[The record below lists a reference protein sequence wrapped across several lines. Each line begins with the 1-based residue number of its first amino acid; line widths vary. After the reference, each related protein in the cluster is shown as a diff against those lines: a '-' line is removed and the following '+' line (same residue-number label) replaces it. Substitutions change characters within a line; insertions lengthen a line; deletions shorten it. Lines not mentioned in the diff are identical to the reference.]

1 MTNKKEVKELNRQKQ
16 ELVAKHVDYAA
27 KIVRTIAEESG
38 IELDGNNELFKDL
51 RSLAYYSM
59 VICASRYKSDNKKGA
74 SFVTFCT
81 PHIKGVLK
89 HYIHKTAC
97 GVVVQNYQ
105 YMKIFHVSLD
115 KQVGCDD
122 DSYTLEETIA
132 SPDFGEQ
139 QKADEANEELN
150 LIKASLEGDD
160 LKLFAGLQRNH
171 YDTKETVRILA
182 KKRGVS
188 ERLMYSKMNALYGKM
203 REIGLTLK
211 IRKI

>member
-1 MTNKKEVKELNRQKQ
+1 MNDKTEVKELNRQEQ

-38 IELDGNNELFKDL
+38 MDLDGNNELFQEL
-51 RSLAYYSM
+51 RSLACYSM

-81 PHIKGVLK
+81 PYIKGALN

-97 GVVVQNYQ
+97 GVVLQDYQ
-105 YMKIFHVSLD
+105 YKKIAFLSLD
-115 KQVGCDD
+115 MPVGCDD

-139 QKADEANEELN
+139 QRASEAKEILG

-160 LKLFAGLQRNH
+160 LKLFNELQRNH
-171 YDTKETVRILA
+171 YDVKETVRELA
-182 KKRGVS
+182 KKRGIS
-188 ERLMYSKMNALYGKM
+188 ERLLYSKMNALFGKM

-211 IRKI
+211 LR